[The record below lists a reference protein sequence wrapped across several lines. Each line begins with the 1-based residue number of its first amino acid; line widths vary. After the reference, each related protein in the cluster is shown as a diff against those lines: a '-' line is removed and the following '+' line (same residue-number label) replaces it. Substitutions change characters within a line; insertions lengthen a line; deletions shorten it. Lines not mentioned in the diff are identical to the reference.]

1 MGKRLEECR
10 FRKGKERKSVVL
22 NLSLFA
28 SLPLSRSLSLGLASL
43 LLFTSLARALAL
55 IGDLRSEQRE
65 QRLPS
70 EPVFSETQLPD
81 ESAGE
86 PSPSFDSV

>member
-1 MGKRLEECR
+1 M
-10 FRKGKERKSVVL
+10 VL

-28 SLPLSRSLSLGLASL
+28 SLPLSLLLSLSLGLASL